1 MKITKKELKAII
13 SQSLDDVLRNMN
25 NIFRLLSAEN
35 RKINGQLQSI
45 LDNQNADRK
54 ILLRIEKSDA
64 IAGQPLP
71 KMTPTEKEDM
81 PLDRDIDDRSDEN
94 VD

>member
-1 MKITKKELKAII
+1 MKVTKKELRFII
-13 SQSLDDVLRNMN
+13 SAEIDAVLKNMN

-45 LDNQNADRK
+45 LDNQNTDHK
-54 ILLRIEKSDA
+54 ILLRIQKSDA
-64 IAGQPLP
+64 IAGMPLP
-71 KMTPTEKEDM
+71 PMTPTAKEDM